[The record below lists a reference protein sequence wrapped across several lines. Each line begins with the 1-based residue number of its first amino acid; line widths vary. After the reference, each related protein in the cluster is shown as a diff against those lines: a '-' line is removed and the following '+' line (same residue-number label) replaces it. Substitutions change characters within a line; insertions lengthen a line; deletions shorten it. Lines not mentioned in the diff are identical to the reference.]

1 MGSLLKWLSITFAV
15 TIVVVVP
22 STPARTS
29 RLNAQATKAAHH
41 VKQYTIEQF
50 RDTTS
55 IFGSSFSA
63 DEAQVMFTS
72 NKSGIFNAYTVPVS
86 GGEAAPLTH
95 STKESTFGIG
105 YFPHDNRILYT
116 YDRGGNENNHLY
128 VMGTDGQ
135 EKDLTPGD
143 KVKANFLKWT
153 FDGDAFYYTV
163 IDAISGQVT
172 VRYTDDGKE
181 KVLSERLELPPDVAN
196 GILFTLLKNV
206 QRSVPRT
213 MVSYV
218 AATPKPRLVSLEIIP
233 QGQKPFSIGSYSH
246 KAIHYVVKVKI
257 GGVAGLVAH
266 LVGKQPPDTQAWVLA
281 DDAPAFVRSDGP
293 LYGDGP
299 IWRMELA
306 IPAVWPDS
314 TAAVRSHK

>member
-1 MGSLLKWLSITFAV
+1 LPPTFEHTMNRFRATARFVFLLASLLQPTASPAETVAV
-15 TIVVVVP
+15 RYREGVAHGFLVLRTQEGKPIADGD
-22 STPARTS
+22 STQVARGDRVTS
-29 RLNAQATKAAHH
+29 RM
-41 VKQYTIEQF
+41 QF
-50 RDTTS
+50 RFKDGSIYEETTV
-55 IFGSSFSA
+55 FSQHGA
-63 DEAQVMFTS
+63 FRLLSDHVLQ
-72 NKSGIFNAYTVPVS
+72 KGP
-86 GGEAAPLTH
+86 
-95 STKESTFGIG
+95 TFKR
-105 YFPHDNRILYT
+105 PM
-116 YDRGGNENNHLY
+116 E
-128 VMGTDGQ
+128 
-135 EKDLTPGD
+135 
-143 KVKANFLKWT
+143 
-153 FDGDAFYYTV
+153 TV

-213 MVSYV
+213 TVSYV

-246 KAIHYVVKVKI
+246 KAIHYVMKVKI

-266 LVGKQPPDTQAWVLA
+266 LLGKQPPDTQAWVLG

-314 TAAVRSHK
+314 TAAVRSQK